1 MVCYIKHDNLYKEN
15 GKKFSAK
22 LNYKNLPAPCRIYE
36 KKWKKVQTNKTQTP
50 VLTRVT
56 TSQNSSS
63 YHKSA

>member
-36 KKWKKVQTNKTQTP
+36 KKWKITNGGIDF
-50 VLTRVT
+50 LSYFRVKIMD
-56 TSQNSSS
+56 SCLESS
-63 YHKSA
+63 